1 MLSCKKFVA
10 RSLLLKFLSLVLAAS
25 ALARRVLR
33 GGLRGGGLSRG
44 LLGRRGAGVEEVVEV
59 VLFAPPEPVRQ
70 RKT

>member
-10 RSLLLKFLSLVLAAS
+10 RSLLLKFLSLLLS
-25 ALARRVLR
+25 ALARRVLLR
-33 GGLRGGGLSRG
+33 GLRRGGLSRG
-44 LLGRRGAGVEEVVEV
+44 LLGRRGAGLEEVVEV